1 MAYTTINKSSLNF
14 NTKLYTGNGGTNA
27 QTGVGFKPDLTWI
40 KNRTASGE
48 GHHLYDVVRGVT
60 KRIRSDTNAA
70 ESTVSTGLTTFGTD
84 GFTVGNTAGV
94 NGNGNGIVAWN
105 WKAGTAVSGNTT
117 GSGTYKSYSGSVN
130 TTAGF
135 SIIKYTGNGAAGHTI
150 PHRLGVTP
158 STIFVKMTSDTGDW
172 SSYHSALGNTKYMR
186 LSGSGTSTTSSTY
199 WNNTSPNSTNFTV
212 GTTGNLNGNNSTFIA
227 YCFADVKGY
236 SKMSGYT
243 GNANTNGTFVYTGF
257 KPTFVM
263 FKATASNESWQIY
276 DTKRN
281 PANALG
287 EYLNPN
293 NTSAAGNNSNFVDY
307 LSNGFK
313 LRTTDGGVNSSQLY
327 VYMAFGQSLVG
338 SNGITAKAR

>member
-1 MAYTTINKSSLNF
+1 MAYTTINKSSLF
-14 NTKLYTGNGGTNA
+14 MNTKLYTGNGGTNNI
-27 QTGVGFKPDLTWI
+27 TGVGFKPDLVWT
-40 KNRTASGE
+40 KQRTDAAD
-48 GHHLYDVVRGVT
+48 HRLYDIVRGVYKQIASNT
-60 KRIRSDTNAA
+60 SAA
-70 ESTVSTGLTTFGTD
+70 EETSNTTLTAFGSD
-84 GFTVGNTAGV
+84 GFSLGSNADA
-94 NGNGNGIVAWN
+94 NQNAKNFASWN

-117 GSGTYKSYSGSVN
+117 GSGTSKSYSGSVN

-236 SKMSGYT
+236 SKIGGYT